1 MSVCLEKTDFLVDVC
16 VHEQLESSVGVCSLV
31 KRFEVEVYDVVG
43 NEVDEDNK
51 IVVVMKRL
59 WFYWPFLIGVPLLPD
74 GDGEVPIEVAHLGVV
89 GVSRAFVA
97 FSLFTVG
104 TFHEVRYG
112 YFVRKS
118 VDYMSVSHLLDCS
131 RIEMC
136 EQVMPEVYV
145 MTVWLITF
153 IHLEN
158 KVHHEVVKVVFGVE
172 ITTKDRFGILECF
185 DVLLVLDASKVRDLF
200 AYVL

>member
-1 MSVCLEKTDFLVDVC
+1 M
-16 VHEQLESSVGVCSLV
+16 
-31 KRFEVEVYDVVG
+31 YDVVG

-51 IVVVMKRL
+51 IVVVMERL
-59 WFYWPFLIGVPLLPD
+59 WFYWPFLIGVPLLLD
-74 GDGEVPIEVAHLGVV
+74 GDGEVLIEVAHLGVV

-104 TFHEVRYG
+104 TFDKVRYG

-118 VDYMSVSHLLDCS
+118 VDYMSVSHLLDCL
-131 RIEMC
+131 RIERGK
-136 EQVMPEVYV
+136 QVMPEVYV

-153 IHLEN
+153 IRLEN
-158 KVHHEVVKVVFGVE
+158 KVRHEVVKVVFGVE
-172 ITTKDRFGILECF
+172 ITTKDRFGILERF
-185 DVLLVLDASKVRDLF
+185 DVLLVLDTSKVGDLF